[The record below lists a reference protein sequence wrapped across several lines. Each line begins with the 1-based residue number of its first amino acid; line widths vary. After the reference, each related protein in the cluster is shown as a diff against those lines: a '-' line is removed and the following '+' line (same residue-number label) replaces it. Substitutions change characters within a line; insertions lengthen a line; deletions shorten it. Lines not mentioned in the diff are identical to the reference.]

1 MLEVLLNIEK
11 PAGILLKQRFMVEN
25 PQRLCVVS
33 KSNKRRLKVEQPTKD
48 ELVKECQG
56 IDQVI
61 MGRLSAKPEP
71 VEKDNLL
78 TIREALQKHINNLL
92 LL

>member
-1 MLEVLLNIEK
+1 M
-11 PAGILLKQRFMVEN
+11 
-25 PQRLCVVS
+25 
-33 KSNKRRLKVEQPTKD
+33 EQPTKD
-48 ELVKECQG
+48 DLVKECQG

-61 MGRLSAKPEP
+61 MYRLNANPES

-78 TIREALQKHINNLL
+78 IIREALQKHINSLL